1 MNLKMYK
8 LKARNLL
15 SVFWIAWLHSFL
27 PVLFSSGIIQF
38 HVLCYSEGKIQLA
51 AGSKTPLGEA
61 DPSIEEK
68 KSGLAQEA
76 SEKKGTAH

>member
-1 MNLKMYK
+1 M
-8 LKARNLL
+8 
-15 SVFWIAWLHSFL
+15 
-27 PVLFSSGIIQF
+27 LFSSGIIQF